1 MGDFFRGL
9 PLYWA
14 KVIAALLYLLL
25 GLWVITRPRDFI
37 FRGTEDKSRWRDLR
51 LWALV
56 LIGIQIILY
65 FLF

>member
-1 MGDFFRGL
+1 MGELLKGL

-14 KVIAALLYLLL
+14 KIIATLLYLLL
-25 GLWVITRPRDFI
+25 ALWVITRPSHFI
-37 FRGTEDKSRWRDLR
+37 FRGSRERKRWKDLR

-65 FLF
+65 LIF